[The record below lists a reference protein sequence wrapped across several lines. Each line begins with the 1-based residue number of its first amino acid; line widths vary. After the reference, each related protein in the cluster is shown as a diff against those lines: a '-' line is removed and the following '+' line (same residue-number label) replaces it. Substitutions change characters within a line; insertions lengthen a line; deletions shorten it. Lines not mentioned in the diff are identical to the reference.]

1 MHTSRR
7 VRPSQS
13 SRSATGRPSTT
24 VLCSEGPGIRIGKH
38 ALFGTNVEVSDSD
51 FHDLHPTRRRGGVPA
66 KAPVLIGENVFVG
79 SNVKILKGVTIGAD
93 TVVGNGSIVTKD
105 LPAGVIAAGSPARVL
120 GSLDDLG

>member
-1 MHTSRR
+1 
-7 VRPSQS
+7 
-13 SRSATGRPSTT
+13 